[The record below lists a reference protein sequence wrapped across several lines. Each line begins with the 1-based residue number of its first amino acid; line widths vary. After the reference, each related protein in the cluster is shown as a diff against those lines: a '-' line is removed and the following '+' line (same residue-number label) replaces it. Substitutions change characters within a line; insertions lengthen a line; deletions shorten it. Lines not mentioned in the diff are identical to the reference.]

1 MGQILCNDK
10 GKTGEA
16 QAKLNE
22 VRKTDKDFEN
32 VRCLELDGDILLKID
47 ESNNSQ
53 AALELYNRALKE
65 APKDFDCLIKA
76 GKCYDRSKDF

>member
-1 MGQILCNDK
+1 
-10 GKTGEA
+10 
-16 QAKLNE
+16 
-22 VRKTDKDFEN
+22 

-47 ESNNSQ
+47 EANNSQ

-76 GKCYDRSKDF
+76 GKCYDRSKDFQ